1 MYPGLFN
8 QPPTEGHLS
17 CFYSLR
23 NVLLL
28 QNSAA
33 MNNLVHPSCWTFT
46 SVLGQISLEVELGHG
61 SGCVCDLLGSAKGG
75 REAEGQGGKSQ
86 ARIGSQEIKPRPD

>member
-61 SGCVCDLLGSAKGG
+61 SIIDDRYCYV
-75 REAEGQGGKSQ
+75 RAEC
-86 ARIGSQEIKPRPD
+86 ANTVLFPVLFF